1 MGWFFSLGLSLC
13 LFWPLSQWL
22 LTILN
27 HWKSSCRCWPH
38 FFFNLSLAG
47 WEERIVGVSPTPLS
61 SVVSLLSLLVSVTEE
76 EEKKFPRAKR
86 SWFVSS
92 SAMDMWSSVSRLDS
106 WNLIQNGN
114 NHSTCL
120 DPSGANQETEAT
132 QRWNR
137 EAVLKYNKWLTEDN
151 LSQAGH
157 LGMWRPPFR
166 LGFRLGWKR
175 QDYSSLGGETCWV
188 FRARDDPQFLGTG
201 SGSSRKK
208 WVGSGNWGVENLPPG
223 REIPGPET

>member
-1 MGWFFSLGLSLC
+1 MNVFGAQYWPYVKYIKTMKKFMGWFFSLGLSLC
-13 LFWPLSQWL
+13 LLWPLSQWL

-38 FFFNLSLAG
+38 FCVFFAPLFFFFLNLSLAG
-47 WEERIVGVSPTPLS
+47 WEKWIVGVSPTPLS
-61 SVVSLLSLLVSVTEE
+61 SAVSLLFLPASGTEE
-76 EEKKFPRAKR
+76 EEKKFLGAKR

-92 SAMDMWSSVSRLDS
+92 SAMDMWSSVSHLDS

-137 EAVLKYNKWLTEDN
+137 E
-151 LSQAGH
+151 
-157 LGMWRPPFR
+157 
-166 LGFRLGWKR
+166 
-175 QDYSSLGGETCWV
+175 
-188 FRARDDPQFLGTG
+188 G
-201 SGSSRKK
+201 SIWSCIK
-208 WVGSGNWGVENLPPG
+208 
-223 REIPGPET
+223 I